1 MKHRQMICWLL
12 VLPLA
17 ACTLPPEAAPPAVAL
32 PTSFRQMPSDVIASD
47 LSAWWR
53 QFNDPVLTRHIETA
67 LANNLDVAKA
77 AAVLSEFE
85 ALNSKA
91 DGEADMQLKLTGT
104 AQRAKIAG
112 ITSNSYMITASPSWE
127 IDFWGKLRN
136 TRAAAR
142 SEVLAKTASREAVK
156 LTTIRSVATTYIE
169 LLELDQRLA
178 ITQRTLTS
186 RQRSLQLA
194 QARFKAGQVSRID
207 QRQAEAEY
215 QGVLFLMRVIERQVA
230 EKENALSLLLGR
242 NPASLERGRTLDAL
256 TVPKVPAGLPSDLL
270 ARRPDLLQAAE
281 ELAAASF
288 RVGVSKAGMYP
299 SISLTGSLGSTSA
312 QLSALFRGASGTWA
326 FAPMISLPLFDGG
339 QSRAQ
344 VDASRARVQQA
355 AIAYQKAVLD
365 ALSDT
370 ENALAGVGKIR
381 EQEQAQTARVAA
393 LRNYEQLTRRLY
405 EAGEKSSSDFLDAQ
419 RQLLDAE
426 NTLATT
432 HSGALKSIVAL
443 YSALGGGWNP
453 IPVLVAPASQ

>member
-1 MKHRQMICWLL
+1 
-12 VLPLA
+12 
-17 ACTLPPEAAPPAVAL
+17 
-32 PTSFRQMPSDVIASD
+32 MPSDARASD

-67 LANNLDVAKA
+67 LANNLDVARA

-85 ALNSKA
+85 ALYLKA
-91 DGEADMQLKLTGT
+91 DGEAGMQLKLTGT

-112 ITSNSYMITASPSWE
+112 ITSNSYTITGSPSWE

-142 SEVLAKTASREAVK
+142 SEVLAKTASQEAVK
-156 LTTIRSVATTYIE
+156 LTTIRSVATSYIE

-256 TVPKVPAGLPSDLL
+256 TVPAVPAGLPSDLL

-288 RVGVSKAGMYP
+288 RVGVSRAGMYP

-312 QLSALFRGASGTWA
+312 QLSDLFRGASGTWA
-326 FAPMISLPLFDGG
+326 FAPMISLPLLDGG

-355 AIAYQKAVLD
+355 EIAYKKAVLD

-393 LRNYEQLTRRLY
+393 LRSYEQLTRRLY

-426 NTLATT
+426 ITLATT
-432 HSGALKSIVAL
+432 HSEALKSIVAL

-453 IPVLVAPASQ
+453 MVLLVAPASQ

>member
-1 MKHRQMICWLL
+1 MKHSHLICCLW

-17 ACTLPPEAAPPAVAL
+17 ACTLPPEVAPPAVAL
-32 PTSFRQMPSDVIASD
+32 PTSFRQMPSDARALD

-67 LANNLDVAKA
+67 LANNLDLAKA
-77 AAVLSEFE
+77 AAVLLEFE

-91 DGEADMQLKLTGT
+91 DGEAGVQLKLTGS
-104 AQRAKIAG
+104 AQRGRVAG

-127 IDFWGKLRN
+127 MDFWGKLRN

-142 SEVLAKTASREAVK
+142 SEVLAKAASKEAVK
-156 LTTIRSVATTYIE
+156 LTTIRTVATSYIE

-178 ITQRTLTS
+178 ITQRTLTT

-194 QARFKAGQVSRID
+194 QARFKAGVVSRID

-215 QGVLFLMRVIERQVA
+215 QGVVFLMRGIERQVA

-256 TVPKVPAGLPSDLL
+256 TVPEVPAGLPSDLL

-281 ELAAASF
+281 DLAAATF
-288 RVGVSKAGMYP
+288 RVGVAKAGMYP
-299 SISLTGSLGSTSA
+299 SIALTGSLGSTSA
-312 QLSALFRGASGTWA
+312 QLSALFKGASGIWA
-326 FAPMISLPLFDGG
+326 FAPMVSLPLFDGG

-355 AIAYQKAVLD
+355 EIAYQKAVLD

-370 ENALAGVGKIR
+370 ENALAGVEKIR

-393 LRNYEQLTRRLY
+393 LRSYEQLTRRLY

-453 IPVLVAPASQ
+453 IPLLVAPASQ

>member
-1 MKHRQMICWLL
+1 MKHSQLICCLL

-32 PTSFRQMPSDVIASD
+32 PTSFRQMPSDARALD

-67 LANNLDVAKA
+67 LANNLDLAKA
-77 AAVLSEFE
+77 AAVLLEFE

-91 DGEADMQLKLTGT
+91 DGEAGVQLKLTGA
-104 AQRAKIAG
+104 AQRGRVAG

-127 IDFWGKLRN
+127 MDFWGKLRN

-142 SEVLAKTASREAVK
+142 SEVLAKAASKEAVK
-156 LTTIRSVATTYIE
+156 LTTIRTVATSYIE

-178 ITQRTLTS
+178 ITQRTLTT

-194 QARFKAGQVSRID
+194 QARFKAGVVSRID

-215 QGVLFLMRVIERQVA
+215 QGVVFLMRGIERQVA

-256 TVPKVPAGLPSDLL
+256 TVPEVPAGLPSDLL

-281 ELAAASF
+281 ELAAATF
-288 RVGVSKAGMYP
+288 RVGVAKAGMYP
-299 SISLTGSLGSTSA
+299 SIALTGSLGSTSA
-312 QLSALFRGASGTWA
+312 QLSALFKGASGIWA
-326 FAPMISLPLFDGG
+326 FAPMVSLPLFDGG

-355 AIAYQKAVLD
+355 EIAYQKAVLD

-370 ENALAGVGKIR
+370 ENALTGVEKIR

-393 LRNYEQLTRRLY
+393 LRSYEQLTRRLY

-432 HSGALKSIVAL
+432 HSEALKSIVAL

-453 IPVLVAPASQ
+453 IPLLVAPASQ